1 MSKKESVEQFVSLQL
16 QSGRFP
22 SYEALVRHAIE
33 VFQDSELELDQIAE
47 QLRAPVEALQRGEP
61 GLQLDLEKIKRDGRK
76 RLAAASDR
84 C

>member
-33 VFQDSELELDQIAE
+33 VFQDSDLEFDQVAE
-47 QLRAPVEALQRGEP
+47 QLRAPVESLQRGEP
-61 GLQLDLEKIKRDGRK
+61 GLELDLDRIKRDGRK
-76 RLAAASDR
+76 RLAAASNR